1 MTVVDLDVL
10 ERCICEKWVAAAAAR
25 APMWPMPEDPLD
37 FDMSAWDEAMKTPLP
52 PDVPQF
58 PREQWASYPNRRR
71 VALMIADRLLD
82 FDELSDEQWVTLCM
96 VMQYGGKTR
105 IA

>member
-1 MTVVDLDVL
+1 MTAVDLDVL
-10 ERCICEKWVAAAAAR
+10 ERRVGEKWVAAAAR
-25 APMWPMPEDPLD
+25 MPRWELPE